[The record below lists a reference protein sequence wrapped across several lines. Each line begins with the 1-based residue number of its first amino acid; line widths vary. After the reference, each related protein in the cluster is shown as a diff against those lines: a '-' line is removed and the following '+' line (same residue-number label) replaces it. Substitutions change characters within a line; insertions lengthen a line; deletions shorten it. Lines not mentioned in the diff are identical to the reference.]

1 MLIQHKKLVR
11 IFNNIVEYKVRKIVN
26 FVKFSSDQKKYNLL
40 KIQDYILC

>member
-11 IFNNIVEYKVRKIVN
+11 IFNNIVEYKVRNIVN
-26 FVKFSSDQKKYNLL
+26 FVKFSSDQKKSNLL